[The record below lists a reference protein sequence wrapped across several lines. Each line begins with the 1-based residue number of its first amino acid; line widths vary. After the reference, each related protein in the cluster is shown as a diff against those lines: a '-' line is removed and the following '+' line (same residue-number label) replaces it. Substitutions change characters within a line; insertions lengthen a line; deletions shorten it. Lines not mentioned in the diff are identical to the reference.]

1 MEIRFYNHPQ
11 TQQKI
16 TYIMQVEL
24 TNKEKSILFWG
35 SFLALMAAGMAFTY
49 RALSLSQ
56 WGEKFNLSGAE
67 LGGIVLGS
75 YFWPIAVTMILF
87 SLVVDAIGYKPS
99 MIICILLHAASV
111 VMSFMADSVEMI
123 KWSAIMAG
131 FAHGIIEAVI
141 NPVCAAVYNKEKT
154 KWLNILHAAWP
165 AGLMVCAI
173 IMFFTTGLDYKA
185 NAIWYAIPI
194 VIYAVMLL
202 MSKFPVDER
211 VAAKVPYK
219 DSLKDVGFL
228 SSSIAAFLLVH
239 ALYGV
244 FNPGKQLD
252 IYLALGIGVA
262 IGAVFGLI
270 TKSWGKI
277 MYFILCLLMIPLATT
292 ELGTDGWI
300 QPMMQSSMGKYAG
313 LALALSA
320 GIMMILRFQAG
331 IFTKRFTA
339 PVILTVSSFFSM
351 TGLILLSQ
359 VNGASLIILA
369 FVIYAVGQ
377 TFYWPTVLGFAS
389 EQFPKGGAMSLNT
402 VSAIGLL
409 SVGIIGAPIIGAF
422 QDNHAQKNVKEVST
436 EIYESSK
443 KEAVMFNF
451 SYEALDGAK
460 ATAMA
465 KDLGLE
471 EEVATA
477 QSLSGKQAL
486 FTTALAF
493 PLVMGICYFLIA
505 IWYKSRGGYK
515 PIELTESTKEEDPEE
530 TSS

>member
-1 MEIRFYNHPQ
+1 
-11 TQQKI
+11 
-16 TYIMQVEL
+16 MQVEL
-24 TNKEKSILFWG
+24 TNKEKAILFWG

-49 RALSLSQ
+49 RALSLGE

-99 MIICILLHAASV
+99 MIICILLHVASV
-111 VMSFMADSVEMI
+111 IMSFMADSIEMI
-123 KWSAIMAG
+123 KWSAILAG

-141 NPVCAAVYNKEKT
+141 NPVCAAVYNKDKT

-165 AGLMVCAI
+165 AGLMVSCL
-173 IMFFTTGLDYKA
+173 IMFCTPELGYKA
-185 NAIWYAIPI
+185 NAVWGAIPI
-194 VIYAVMLL
+194 AIYAVMLL
-202 MSKFPVDER
+202 ISKFPVDER
-211 VAAKVPYK
+211 VAAKIPYK

-244 FNPGKQLD
+244 FNPGKQMD

-262 IGAVFGLI
+262 IGAVFGFV
-270 TKSWGKI
+270 TKSVGKP
-277 MYFILCLLMIPLATT
+277 MYFFLCLLMIPLATT

-300 QPMMQSSMGKYAG
+300 QQLMRSSMGEYAK

-320 GIMMILRFQAG
+320 GIMMVLRFQAG
-331 IFTKRFTA
+331 IFTKLFTA
-339 PVILTVSSFFSM
+339 PVILTISSFFSM
-351 TGLILLSQ
+351 TGLILLS
-359 VNGASLIILA
+359 VVDSSFLIILS

-409 SVGIIGAPIIGAF
+409 SVGIIGTPVIGAF
-422 QDNHAQKNVKEVST
+422 QDSHAQKNVKEVSV
-436 EIYESSK
+436 EVYEGSK
-443 KEAVMFNF
+443 KEAEMFNYK
-451 SYEALDGAK
+451 YEALDGAK
-460 ATAMA
+460 ANELA
-465 KDLGLE
+465 KQYGVE
-471 EEVATA
+471 EEVAAA
-477 QSLSGKQAL
+477 QANSGKQAL

-493 PLVMGICYFLIA
+493 PLVMGICYFFIA
-505 IWYKSRGGYK
+505 LWYKSRGGYK
-515 PIELTESTKEEDPEE
+515 PVELSTSTEF
-530 TSS
+530 